1 MNSINGNGLYDER
14 LNQAKLQDLQR
25 EIEYLHLLKEAEVDH
40 VSLLARIG
48 KYLWQSLHALGLR
61 RKAREAFDKGMYQPT
76 HKKSSI

>member
-1 MNSINGNGLYDER
+1 MNSINGLYDDR
-14 LNQAKLQDLQR
+14 LNQLKNQDLQR

-48 KYLWQSLHALGLR
+48 KILWERLHALGLR
-61 RKAREAFDKGMYQPT
+61 SKAREAYDKGMFRPT